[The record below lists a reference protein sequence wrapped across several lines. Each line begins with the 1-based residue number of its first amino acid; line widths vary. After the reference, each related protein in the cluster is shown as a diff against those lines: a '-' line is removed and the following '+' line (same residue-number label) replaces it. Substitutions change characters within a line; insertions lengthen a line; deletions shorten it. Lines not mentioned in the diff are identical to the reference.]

1 MLIYQY
7 GYGAEIIAFKE
18 SVSTSILL
26 ICVGGWQTASD
37 LKFKSWTPYE
47 LSYQASRI
55 TKEVA
60 YSIDRVDQDRYD

>member
-1 MLIYQY
+1 M
-7 GYGAEIIAFKE
+7 
-18 SVSTSILL
+18 STPILF

-37 LKFKSWTPYE
+37 LETPYE
-47 LSYQASRI
+47 LSYRTSRI